1 MLTTFSIRQQTLDFV
16 SLNTAVSQTFC
27 KPLQNRVDIMAS
39 DFSYTCIDKGRKTRG
54 LGFAKGLNWTR
65 LTLRRC
71 SDGADCSKWITGNR
85 IHYYY
90 ERQGGVRYTLVR
102 HRNLRH
108 EQKRACK
115 FDRNIFV
122 AMVEQSRDSVAR
134 LNVMNDLSWI
144 HCRSDCRFALALLAR
159 KGIAIQFRLNRVTLF
174 PRF

>member
-1 MLTTFSIRQQTLDFV
+1 MIFRNLMLTTFVLFFHR
-16 SLNTAVSQTFC
+16 
-27 KPLQNRVDIMAS
+27 
-39 DFSYTCIDKGRKTRG
+39 CIDKGWKTRG

-65 LTLRRC
+65 LTLRRY

-85 IHYYY
+85 IHCYY
-90 ERQGGVRYTLVR
+90 EWKGGVRYTLVH
-102 HRNLRH
+102 HRNLWH

-144 HCRSDCRFALALLAR
+144 HCRSDCRFALALLVR
-159 KGIAIQFRLNRVTLF
+159 KGIAIQFRPNRVALYFFVLYYNIRVFRLNTVSGHIRYTWIF
-174 PRF
+174 W